1 MTFSLYRT
9 KLIQVFIK
17 SKFILDIMLK
27 KFSEVFWI
35 PGRKIVWHL
44 PSKID
49 QTFPLGVLKT
59 GILSKKKGRETTPD
73 LKTKLQTTTMK
84 CNLYT

>member
-27 KFSEVFWI
+27 KFSEVFGFRGEKLFGICQAKSTRI
-35 PGRKIVWHL
+35 PAGRIKNGNFEQKERSGNY
-44 PSKID
+44 PR
-49 QTFPLGVLKT
+49 P
-59 GILSKKKGRETTPD
+59 
-73 LKTKLQTTTMK
+73 
-84 CNLYT
+84 